1 MNYTKFPRRRSLEV
15 EQIRPLTLF
24 VRELDWASV
33 EGACHPMRISEAVVK
48 FKRVKA
54 AQRCIAQI
62 NSVEFCRDH
71 LFIAL
76 IASWPRYTGPAIAW
90 SYLHSA

>member
-1 MNYTKFPRRRSLEV
+1 MV
-15 EQIRPLTLF
+15 
-24 VRELDWASV
+24 
-33 EGACHPMRISEAVVK
+33 ACHPMRISEAVVK

-62 NSVEFCRDH
+62 NSVEFCRDSPVDCSYR
-71 LFIAL
+71 LLA
-76 IASWPRYTGPAIAW
+76 RYTGPAIAW